1 MNAPRFREHGAK
13 GESEARHEDPGL
25 DCADVSEGGLRGEG
39 GVQAEDDDSWVAEE
53 TAHYDEII
61 QIWRRHLDLSGNDFY
76 TLVWWQRSQTEMDF
90 QKWSVFLGLDFKMK
104 SVR

>member
-39 GVQAEDDDSWVAEE
+39 GVQAEDDDS
-53 TAHYDEII
+53 
-61 QIWRRHLDLSGNDFY
+61 
-76 TLVWWQRSQTEMDF
+76 
-90 QKWSVFLGLDFKMK
+90 
-104 SVR
+104 